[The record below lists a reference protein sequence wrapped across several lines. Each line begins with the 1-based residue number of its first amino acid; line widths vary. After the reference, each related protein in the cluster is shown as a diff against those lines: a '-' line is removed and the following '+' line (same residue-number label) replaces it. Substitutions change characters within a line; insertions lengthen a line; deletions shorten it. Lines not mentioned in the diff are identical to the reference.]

1 MLLEREKQ
9 VARCLTKKML
19 TYATGRLL
27 ESGDRGETDR
37 IIEELGEK
45 NYRLRDLI
53 HLIVTSK
60 IFLEK

>member
-1 MLLEREKQ
+1 
-9 VARCLTKKML
+9 ML

-45 NYRLRDLI
+45 NYRLRDLV

>member
-9 VARCLTKKML
+9 VARCLTEKML